1 MKNLFGEEVGR
12 TRTRSASG
20 PRPRKTSES
29 LGCETCPL
37 NNVSGIRKLINLD
50 RIKGRKI
57 MVWAQG
63 PGEQENKRGIEL
75 CGPSGDFLWTEFQAF
90 GITREMCDIQNVTRC
105 WPKTSDD
112 GHTPTKQELK
122 CCSIYN
128 PQAIDRNQGQ
138 AVVHLILGKVA
149 GMQLLGRL
157 YSKAKAAIWYEPWGA
172 YVVVADHPAR
182 ILRSGG
188 RKAGWLYFAFRDKL
202 KATRAIL
209 DHPGRWGYV
218 KAQDYGAVT
227 TPAEMSALKVEIHKE
242 AKAKR
247 RISVDIEDGIVNGKP
262 VILLVGFG
270 YGDYTQNGAWKG
282 KEGIWKG
289 KARSIVLFHPEA
301 PQTKSRLLPLLASLR
316 EILEDPAIPKIM
328 QHGSYDVTQIL
339 RLLRIRVQGY
349 VFDTQYASYLRHS
362 QLRTYGLDSLVG
374 YFFQE
379 FADYKLMVEDW
390 LTKNDLAGTTG
401 NFSKVPLDRLVPYNC
416 ADCDLTKRIEAKIRD
431 KVSLALLQVYIHTAF
446 TLEGMEQRGPLLD
459 WEAHQK
465 LTEAIDPAIEKLK
478 RRLQQAADDL
488 EFNPNTPQQIAKLL
502 FDKLGL
508 PQIEGRSTGKE
519 VLEALMLQTD
529 SKIPQMVLDYRTLTK
544 MKSTYLV
551 GYLKSAE
558 AHNGEIHTIWWLTGA
573 ISGRLRSGKGDSAE
587 AEGIVNMQNL
597 HGNALLQNLL
607 VSDKNWRLAL
617 AG

>member
-1 MKNLFGEEVGR
+1 M
-12 TRTRSASG
+12 
-20 PRPRKTSES
+20 
-29 LGCETCPL
+29 GCEVCPL
-37 NNVSGIRKLINLD
+37 NNVPGVRKLINLD
-50 RIKGRKI
+50 RVKGRKI

-75 CGPSGDFLWTEFQAF
+75 CGPAGDFLWSEFQPF
-90 GITREMCDIQNVTRC
+90 GITREMCDLHNVVCC
-105 WPKTSDD
+105 WPKTSED

-128 PQAIDRNQGQ
+128 LQAVDRNQGQ
-138 AVVHLILGKVA
+138 AVVHLILGKIA
-149 GMQLLGRL
+149 GIQLLGRA

-202 KATRAIL
+202 KAVRAIL

-227 TPAEMSALKVEIHKE
+227 VPAEMSTLKAEIYKE
-242 AKAKR
+242 VKAKR
-247 RISVDIEDGIVNGKP
+247 RVSVDIEDGIVNGKP
-262 VILLVGFG
+262 VILMVGFG

-289 KARSIVLFHPEA
+289 KARSVVLFHPEA
-301 PQTKSRLLPLLASLR
+301 KQTKSRLLPLLADLK
-316 EILEDPAIPKIM
+316 EILEDPSVLKIM
-328 QHGSYDVTQIL
+328 QHGSYDVTQIQ
-339 RLLRIRVQGY
+339 RLLGIHVQGY

-390 LTKNDLAGTTG
+390 LTKNGFAGTVG

-416 ADCDLTKRIEAKIRD
+416 GDCDVTKRVEAKIRD

-446 TLEGMEQRGPLLD
+446 TLGDMEQRGPLLD
-459 WEAHQK
+459 REAHKK

-478 RRLQQAADDL
+478 RRLQQAAGDL

-502 FDKLGL
+502 FDKQGL

-519 VLEALMLQTD
+519 VLEALTMQTD
-529 SKIPQMVLDYRTLTK
+529 SKLPRMVLDYRGLTK
-544 MKSTYLV
+544 MKSTYLI
-551 GYLKSAE
+551 GYLKSADT
-558 AHNGEIHTIWWLTGA
+558 HDGELRTIWWLTGA
-573 ISGRLRSGKGDSAE
+573 ISGRLRSGKGDQAE
-587 AEGIVNMQNL
+587 AEGIINMQNL
-597 HGNALLQNLL
+597 HGNILLQNLL

-617 AG
+617 VE